1 MTTTVK
7 KQVDRVMGLMEQHT
21 WLTNHLQTKG
31 EIEQT
36 FLYEPLGLTI
46 SPIAYDR
53 EALWKPELINRTFVC
68 PCCGTTY
75 IADKAG
81 FIPKCENCGAT
92 MQEEP

>member
-7 KQVDRVMGLMEQHT
+7 EQVDRVMDLLDKHA
-21 WLTNHLQTKG
+21 WLTNQIQTKYG
-31 EIEQT
+31 IEND
-36 FLYEPLGLTI
+36 FLYKPSGLTI

-53 EALWKPELINRTFVC
+53 EFLCKPVLINKTFVC

-81 FIPKCENCGAT
+81 FVPKCENCGAT

>member
-7 KQVDRVMGLMEQHT
+7 EQVDRVMGLMEQHA
-21 WLTNHLQTKG
+21 WITNHIQNKYGVETLC
-31 EIEQT
+31 
-36 FLYEPLGLTI
+36 EPSGLII

-53 EALWKPELINRTFVC
+53 EFLCKPVLINKTFVC

>member
-7 KQVDRVMGLMEQHT
+7 EQVIG
-21 WLTNHLQTKG
+21 N
-31 EIEQT
+31 T
-36 FLYEPLGLTI
+36 FLDEPCGLTI

>member
-7 KQVDRVMGLMEQHT
+7 EQVDGLFEQYAL
-21 WLTNHLQTKG
+21 LTNHL
-31 EIEQT
+31 ENT
-36 FLYEPLGLTI
+36 FLGKPCGLTI

-53 EALWKPELINRTFVC
+53 EALWKPEVINKTFVC